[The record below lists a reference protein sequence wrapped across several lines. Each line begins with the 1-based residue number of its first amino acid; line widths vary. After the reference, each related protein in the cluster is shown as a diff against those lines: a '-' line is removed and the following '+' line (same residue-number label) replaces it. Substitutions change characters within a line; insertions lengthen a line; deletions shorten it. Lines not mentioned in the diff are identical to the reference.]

1 MMFPL
6 AVDFGHQANLVL
18 GTVIGVAFG
27 FALERGGFGQAPI
40 LAAQFYGSDMRVL
53 KVMFSAIVT
62 ALLGMTVLSGVGLL
76 DMSQVT
82 VPETFLGPQI
92 FGGLLLGVGFIVSG
106 YCPGT
111 SWVSMASGN
120 WDGLVTILGVIA
132 GSLVF
137 GLAYP
142 LVGDFYTSGA
152 MGVVRLPDFLG
163 VPQAL
168 VAAAVVAMAVG
179 AFLFGEWVER
189 ALGRSRGEAPPTSEP
204 ATRNRVFAGFGVVA
218 LVGIATLALPAAP
231 VPVVPERTVASMDAV
246 ALAKALI
253 ERPGAVQIVDL
264 RPTAECA
271 VKRIPG
277 AICRPADDAEGAF
290 LADLPRTRMLVL
302 YGAGDVAPPEGVRRF
317 KGDVAVLAGGFPA
330 FESGILAVA
339 AAPAD
344 ATPAVLADWR
354 LRSALGAYFSGTK
367 VQAPPPA
374 SVPAVRPASPV
385 RDDAPV
391 KKGGGC

>member
-6 AVDFGHQANLVL
+6 SVHFGHEASLVL
-18 GTVIGVAFG
+18 GTVIGIAFG
-27 FALERGGFGQAPI
+27 FTLEGSGFGQAPI

-76 DMSQVT
+76 DMSQLT

-111 SWVSMASGN
+111 SWVSMASGK
-120 WDGLVTILGVIA
+120 WDGLMTIVGVIA

-142 LVGDFYTSGA
+142 LVADFYTSGA
-152 MGVVRLPDFLG
+152 MGVVRLPDLLR
-163 VPQAL
+163 VPQAVIAAG
-168 VAAAVVAMAVG
+168 VAAMAVG
-179 AFLFGEWVER
+179 AFLFAEWVER
-189 ALGRSRGEAPPTSEP
+189 ALGKSRGEETPAASAP
-204 ATRNRVFAGFGVVA
+204 TRNKVFAGFGVAAV
-218 LVGIATLALPAAP
+218 LGLATMALPAAP
-231 VPVVPERTVASMDAV
+231 VPVVPERTVASWDAV
-246 ALAKALI
+246 TLAKALI
-253 ERPGAVQIVDL
+253 ERPGAVQVADL
-264 RPTAECA
+264 RPAAECA

-277 AICRPADDAEGAF
+277 SLCRPADDTDGAF
-290 LADLPRTRMLVL
+290 LASLPSSRTLVL
-302 YGAGDVAPPEGVRRF
+302 VGAGDMVPPEGARRF

-330 FESGILAVA
+330 FESGILSVA

-344 ATPAVLADWR
+344 ASPAVLADWR
-354 LRSALGAYFSGTK
+354 LRSALVAYFSGAK

-374 SVPAVRPASPV
+374 VRPVVAPV
-385 RDDAPV
+385 RDDAPAPA